1 MNTLHQT
8 TGPNIHPGAPVSDS
22 TTLRDAIRLLSR
34 VKYDD
39 VKMVTIIGDLVTAG
53 HFPMDAFPRIKKGYS
68 RTILYREPA
77 GFEVMVARW
86 SRNAITPVHGHP
98 WFSLVYLIR
107 GSLSESV
114 FKMEKARLLEIE
126 PKIYSTGEFSVDR
139 GVEGTFDNAIHQM
152 TACEDSLSLHIYS
165 DDAIKGEIYSI

>member
-1 MNTLHQT
+1 MNTLNQPTETVAHV
-8 TGPNIHPGAPVSDS
+8 GSPAGFS
-22 TTLRDAIRLLSR
+22 TRLRDSIRLLSR

-39 VKMVTIIGDLVTAG
+39 AKMVSIIRELVTAG
-53 HFPMDAFPRIKKGYS
+53 HLPMEAFPRINNGYS

-86 SRNAITPVHGHP
+86 SRDAITPVHGHP
-98 WFSLVYLIR
+98 WYSLVYLIQ
-107 GSLSESV
+107 GSLSESL
-114 FKMEKARLLEIE
+114 FKMGNGRLLEIE

-139 GVEGTFDNAIHQM
+139 GIEGAFDNAIHQM